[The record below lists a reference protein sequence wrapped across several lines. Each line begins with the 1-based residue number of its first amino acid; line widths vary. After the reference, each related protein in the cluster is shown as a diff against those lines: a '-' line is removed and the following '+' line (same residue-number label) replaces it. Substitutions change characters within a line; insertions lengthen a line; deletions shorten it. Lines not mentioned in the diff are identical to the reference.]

1 MNFKVDLTIASE
13 NKINDIGIKRTVSK
27 QKYQKW

>member
-13 NKINDIGIKRTVSK
+13 NKINDIGIKTVSK